1 MIRINFNIESIITE
15 QSLVDDTVNYRI
27 VGSSLGVPLHIPVP
41 VSFIERLDQSL
52 QTNEPV
58 PRQTH
63 MQPQDLPAGYD
74 IGVVDEMMYM
84 REEEDDE

>member
-15 QSLVDDTVNYRI
+15 QSLVDDTVSYQI
-27 VGSSLGVPLHIPVP
+27 VGNSLGVPLHIPVP

-52 QTNEPV
+52 QTSEPV
-58 PRQTH
+58 PKQAH
-63 MQPQDLPAGYD
+63 VHQQDLPVGYD
-74 IGVVDEMMYM
+74 IGVVDEVMYM